1 MTVFLLEEIK
11 QNIYLQRLVLVICLM
26 EEYFHASNVFANS
39 NSKTFIHLKLHRLVI
54 FGKDTDL

>member
-11 QNIYLQRLVLVICLM
+11 QNIYLQRFVLVICLM
-26 EEYFHASNVFANS
+26 EEYSLILFANS
-39 NSKTFIHLKLHRLVI
+39 KL

>member
-11 QNIYLQRLVLVICLM
+11 QNIYLQRFVLVICLM
-26 EEYFHASNVFANS
+26 EEYFYASN
-39 NSKTFIHLKLHRLVI
+39 IICEL